1 MCLKECAIKH
11 DTNNTSYALQG
22 SFVEDMDT
30 NNLKDREWQDMAFN
44 WIGIKNDSDVMDEEI
59 DKAMEEMKADF

>member
-1 MCLKECAIKH
+1 MRSN

-30 NNLKDREWQDMAFN
+30 NNLKDREWQDMVFN